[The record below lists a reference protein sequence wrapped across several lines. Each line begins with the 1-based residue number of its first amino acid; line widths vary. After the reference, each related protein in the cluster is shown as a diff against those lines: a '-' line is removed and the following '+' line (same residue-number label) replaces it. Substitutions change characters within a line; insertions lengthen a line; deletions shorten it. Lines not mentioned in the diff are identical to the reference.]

1 MSTGSG
7 LHWLGSKICDGR
19 CVPPFLADLGF
30 RQSSENRARWRWE
43 IMLMTVDEQNQ
54 EIEGKH
60 NHKAGKGSLSG
71 ELRTVEAELHIE
83 VAVPS
88 NYCVCLK

>member
-1 MSTGSG
+1 MNRTRR
-7 LHWLGSKICDGR
+7 SK
-19 CVPPFLADLGF
+19 
-30 RQSSENRARWRWE
+30 
-43 IMLMTVDEQNQ
+43 
-54 EIEGKH
+54 GKH

-88 NYCVCLK
+88 NYCVCLKRPVTKAVVKQSCDRMPAVPTW